1 MKGTIRTFR
10 GEYQFLSNMAAAP
23 FVWDGRR
30 YLNSEA
36 AFQSAKTLDAEERD
50 AFSTMNG
57 VTAKRAGKKV
67 ALRSDWEQVKL
78 GIMEEVVRAKFQQ
91 NPDLREKLIATGN
104 ATLVEGNYWHDTFWG
119 VDSKTGEGE
128 NHLGQ
133 ILMKV
138 RAELR
143 TPEDVQQLQQQW
155 TVHGDQLF
163 HQRQEAA
170 ASAAKLRERLAGP
183 MPDLTGTEAT
193 TKAFGTVTILR
204 HEGMY
209 LTFEAGGKERT
220 FVMPDCISKGFLTP
234 KDTGM
239 VETILQRRQLEDELK
254 ALEERIHQLDDELLL
269 FRMYP

>member
-1 MKGTIRTFR
+1 MKGVISSFR
-10 GEYQFLSNMAAAP
+10 GEYQFLSNMAKAT
-23 FVWDGRR
+23 FCWDGRQ

-36 AFQSAKTLDAEERD
+36 AFQSAKTLDAKERD
-50 AFSTMNG
+50 AFSSMNG

-67 ALRSDWEQVKL
+67 ALRSDWEQVKV

-91 NPDLREKLIATGN
+91 NPELRDKLIATGN
-104 ATLVEGNYWHDTFWG
+104 AQLVEGNYWHDTFWG

-143 TPEDVQQLQQQW
+143 TSEDVAQLQQQW
-155 TVHGDQLF
+155 RMQADKLLK
-163 HQRQEAA
+163 QRQETAA
-170 ASAAKLRERLAGP
+170 TAAGIRRQLAVP
-183 MPDLTGTEAT
+183 MPDLTGTEAD
-193 TKAFGTVTILR
+193 TKAFGRVTIQR

-220 FVMPDCISKGFLTP
+220 LAMPDCITKGFLTP
-234 KDTGM
+234 MDPGAADA
-239 VETILQRRQLEDELK
+239 ILQRRRLEEELK
-254 ALEERIHQLDDELLL
+254 MLEEQLHQLDDELLI
-269 FRMYP
+269 FKMYP